1 MLPPQLLVSPESL
14 MSKEEKGGSGGIAV
28 LRTPTQPFLSKFS
41 PCPLQSTSHFTFWR
55 FRQQLIPH
63 SGKHLS
69 RESLVFVILWLD
81 FVVFVIGFCDYQ
93 ITGFPVHGVNSV
105 AMRLCSKSEEVS
117 FGLWCFG
124 REMWKS
130 CWDLRLAKVSM
141 RALGLGKPFL
151 TLPVLA

>member
-14 MSKEEKGGSGGIAV
+14 MSKEEKEGSGGIAV

-69 RESLVFVILWLD
+69 RESLVFVIYWN
-81 FVVFVIGFCDYQ
+81 Q
-93 ITGFPVHGVNSV
+93 ITGFPVHGVNSG

>member
-1 MLPPQLLVSPESL
+1 MQRKQPQIQRLLSRKFSRATPGPWRVPPGGPWQVAQLLFLHRPWSPSSL
-14 MSKEEKGGSGGIAV
+14 A
-28 LRTPTQPFLSKFS
+28 LW
-41 PCPLQSTSHFTFWR
+41 CPLAIFFLHT
-55 FRQQLIPH
+55 LL
-63 SGKHLS
+63 LS
-69 RESLVFVILWLD
+69 VLWLD

-124 REMWKS
+124 REMWRS